1 MRFAS
6 SLPDGR
12 RRGAQAASGRG
23 GGSGVG
29 GASSRLARAPGRDL
43 VVGGRS
49 GVSTRVELGH
59 AALTVAVAAHVLG
72 LVIGLGAVV
81 LVDWYGVAWM
91 AGLRDLSECLRLAQ
105 AAHPLIWLGLGLLL
119 VSGIGLSPDLG
130 STVTWLKQGLVLVLL
145 NNGVALGAQ
154 SRRLRTVATA
164 TSLQTLPPALRVQ
177 LVTSVTVS
185 QVSWWGAVV
194 LGFITAGARSGG

>member
-1 MRFAS
+1 MGGDVEPRQHPVGVAAVES
-6 SLPDGR
+6 VVRPR
-12 RRGAQAASGRG
+12 AWRGH
-23 GGSGVG
+23 
-29 GASSRLARAPGRDL
+29 L
-43 VVGGRS
+43 VVTLWWAGVLA
-49 GVSTRVELGH
+49 VSTRVELGH
-59 AALTVAVAAHVLG
+59 AALTAAVAAQVLG

-105 AAHPLIWLGLGLLL
+105 AAHALIWLGLGLLL

-145 NNGVALGAQ
+145 NKGVALGAQ

-164 TSLQTLPPALRVQ
+164 TSLQTLPLALRVQ